1 MEPEYLDDLKW
12 EMSAPDFI
20 DGPAFFRFD
29 FEIEGQPEDTFLNLS
44 EWGKAWLLNDFL
56 STVLS
61 NVNLLY
67 RKAEERAR
75 LG

>member
-29 FEIEGQPEDTFLNLS
+29 FEIEGQPEDTFLNLA
-44 EWGKAWLLNDFL
+44 EWGKAWL
-56 STVLS
+56 
-61 NVNLLY
+61 
-67 RKAEERAR
+67 
-75 LG
+75 